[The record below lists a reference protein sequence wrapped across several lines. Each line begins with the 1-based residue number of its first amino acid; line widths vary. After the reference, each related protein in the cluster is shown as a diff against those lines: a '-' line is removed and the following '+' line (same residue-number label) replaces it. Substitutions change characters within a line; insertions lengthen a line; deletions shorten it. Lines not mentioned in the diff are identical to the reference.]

1 MGPNDVSGVIRA
13 HSRHRRPLSR
23 SSCITTVYT
32 IKNKLVF
39 FIKKTKK
46 NEKKTHLW
54 PKQRIW
60 RHLGP
65 FSSSLPTPSRILFL
79 RIYIYYK
86 ILVSIQKNKEIIKK
100 ILT

>member
-1 MGPNDVSGVIRA
+1 MGPNDMSGIVWA
-13 HSRHRRPLSR
+13 CSCHCRPLSR

-39 FIKKTKK
+39 FFKKMKK

-60 RHLGP
+60 RRLGP

-86 ILVSIQKNKEIIKK
+86 ILVSI
-100 ILT
+100 